1 MIKRS
6 LGKEVVT
13 GESRAGVSA
22 HFPNRFIPFRLV
34 TFLPHEKWP
43 CPVGRFAYVNQA
55 QPSLTVAAMS
65 KLKNVDLLDFR
76 SYSYPFSLCLFLSS
90 SLALAALLRLRA
102 IDNGR
107 FSECCRCCFDMLCTR
122 SRRIRVFKN
131 EWTHSERI
139 NGPRFEGCL

>member
-6 LGKEVVT
+6 LGKEAVT
-13 GESRAGVSA
+13 GESRAGVSV
-22 HFPNRFIPFRLV
+22 HFPNRFIPFRPV
-34 TFLPHEKWP
+34 TFLPHEKRP

-65 KLKNVDLLDFR
+65 KLKNVNLLDFR
-76 SYSYPFSLCLFLSS
+76 SCSYLFPSVILSS
-90 SLALAALLRLRA
+90 SLVLAALLRLRA

-107 FSECCRCCFDMLCTR
+107 FSECCRCCFDTLCTR
-122 SRRIRVFKN
+122 FRRIRVFKN